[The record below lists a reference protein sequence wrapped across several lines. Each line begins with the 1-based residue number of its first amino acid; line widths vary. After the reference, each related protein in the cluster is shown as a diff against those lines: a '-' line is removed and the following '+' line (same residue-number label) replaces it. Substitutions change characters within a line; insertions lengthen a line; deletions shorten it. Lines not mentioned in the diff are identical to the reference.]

1 MTEKREGLRG
11 ITAQD
16 LAMDAEAIAES
27 FAEHVEYSQAVD
39 EFSVTKRDI
48 FEALARLTRD
58 RMIDR
63 WNRTQQSYYKRDAKR
78 VYYLSLEFLIGRLL
92 RNALLN
98 LGIVEEARAALAK
111 YDIDLEEVLDEEWDA
126 ALGNGGLGRLAA
138 CFLDS
143 MATLGLPSMGYGIR
157 YEYGIFRQYIVGGQ
171 QLEAPDNWLRYRS
184 PWDIPRPDFLFPVRF
199 YGRVVSRVDERGST
213 VFNWVD
219 TNAVMAMAHDF
230 LVPGYRNETVNTLR
244 LWSAKAAREFD
255 FANFNRGDYI
265 QAVEDKNAS
274 ENISR
279 VLYPN
284 DKVAQGRELRL
295 KQEYFF
301 VSATLQD
308 AIRRHVKTHS
318 TLSNLHEKAVFHLN
332 DTHPALA
339 VPELMRLLVDEHNFE
354 WDEAWEIARC
364 SFAYTNH
371 TILPEA
377 LEQWPISLVERL
389 LPRHLQIIYEINQRF
404 LGDVRRRFPG
414 DEARVRRMSLISED
428 GERFVR
434 MAHLAIVGSFSV
446 NGVSALHSGI
456 VRDELFR
463 DFGEMYPERFNNKTN
478 GVTPRRWVAACN
490 PSMSEL
496 VTSRIG
502 GGWVRDLGEIE
513 KIAPLAD
520 DPEFADSWRKAKR
533 ANKERLAAYLKNELD
548 ITVSPDSL
556 FDVQVKRFHEYK
568 RQLLNVLH
576 VLRLYMDL
584 KQGRGMVRPPRTVI
598 LGGKAAPGYDMA
610 KRIIY
615 LANVVGNL
623 INRDPDT
630 ADRLKLVFV
639 PNYSVSLAELI
650 IPAADLSEQISTAGT
665 EASGTGNMKFAM
677 NGALTIGTRDGANIE
692 IGEAVSE
699 ENIYFF
705 GLSKVEVDTVRRSG
719 YNPRRVADAY
729 PDIREVLDILVS
741 GELTP
746 RDPSAFWPI
755 VDSLLEHGDPYLVLA
770 DFAAYRFC
778 QARVDADFGR
788 PAKWSRM
795 SILNAARSH
804 RFSSDKTIAAY
815 AKEIWKSEPV

>member
-1 MTEKREGLRG
+1 MTERREGLSG
-11 ITAQD
+11 ITADD
-16 LAMDAEAIAES
+16 LAMDAESIARS
-27 FAEHVEYSQAVD
+27 FAAHIEYSQAAD
-39 EFSVTKRDI
+39 EFSVTKRDL
-48 FEALARLTRD
+48 FEALARSVRD
-58 RMIDR
+58 RMLDR
-63 WNRTQQSYYKRDAKR
+63 WNRTQQSYYKQDVKR

-98 LGIVEEARAALAK
+98 LGILEEARAALARFDV
-111 YDIDLEEVLDEEWDA
+111 DIEEVLDEEWDA

-143 MATLGLPSMGYGIR
+143 MAALGLPGMGYGIR
-157 YEYGIFRQYIVGGQ
+157 YEYGVFRQYIVGGR

-199 YGRVVSRVDERGST
+199 FGRVVSRVDENGRT

-219 TNAVMAMAHDF
+219 TNTVMAMAHDF
-230 LVPGYRNETVNTLR
+230 LVPGYKNGVVNTLR
-244 LWSAKAAREFD
+244 LWSAKASREFD

-284 DKVAQGRELRL
+284 DKTAQGRELRL
-295 KQEYFF
+295 QQEYFF

-308 AIRRHVKTHS
+308 AIRRHVKAHG
-318 TLSNLHEKAVFHLN
+318 TLANLHEKAVFQLN

-339 VPELMRLLVDEHNFE
+339 VPELMRLLVDEHGFG
-354 WDEAWEIARC
+354 WDEAWEIARR

-377 LEQWPISLVERL
+377 LEQWSVALLEQM

-404 LGDVRRRFPG
+404 LDDVRARFPG
-414 DEARVRRMSLISED
+414 DEARVRRMSLIAE
-428 GERFVR
+428 GPERFVR
-434 MAHLAIVGSFSV
+434 MAFLAIVGSFSV

-490 PSMSEL
+490 PPMSAL

-502 GGWVRDLGEIE
+502 DGWVRDLAQVER
-513 KIAPLAD
+513 IAPLAE
-520 DPEFADSWRKAKR
+520 DPAFAEAWRAAKR
-533 ANKERLAAYLKNELD
+533 ANKVRLAAYLKEELGVS
-548 ITVSPDSL
+548 VSPDSL

-568 RQLLNVLH
+568 RQLLNIMH

-584 KQGRGMVRPPRTVI
+584 KQGRGTVRPPRTVVI
-598 LGGKAAPGYDMA
+598 AGKAAPGYDMA
-610 KRIIY
+610 KRIIFF
-615 LANVVGNL
+615 ANTVGNL
-623 INRDPDT
+623 VNRDPDT
-630 ADRLKLVFV
+630 AERLRLVFV
-639 PNYSVSLAELI
+639 PNYSVSLAEII

-692 IGEAVSE
+692 IGEAVGE

-705 GLSKVEVDTVRRSG
+705 GLSKVEVDSLRRSG
-719 YNPRRVADAY
+719 YSPRRVVDAY
-729 PDIREVLDILVS
+729 PDVREVLDIMVS

-746 RDPSAFWPI
+746 REPSAFWPI
-755 VDSLLEHGDPYLVLA
+755 VDSLLDGGDPYLVLA

-788 PAKWSRM
+788 PTKWGRM
-795 SILNAARSH
+795 SILNAARAH
-804 RFSSDKTIAAY
+804 RFSSDATIAAY
-815 AKEIWKSEPV
+815 AREIWRASPI